1 MNEADL
7 KLPARLSLFSEPLY
21 HEMQEP
27 RRVVGQPVLK
37 QGAVSRVK
45 SPERSAHL
53 KTLEVQVQNLR
64 LPDVDVGHAGA
75 QARLAMAGLQD
86 WLHPA
91 SSFQR

>member
-1 MNEADL
+1 
-7 KLPARLSLFSEPLY
+7 
-21 HEMQEP
+21 MQEL

-37 QGAVSRVK
+37 QDAVQRVQ
-45 SPERSAHL
+45 SSGSSAHL

-64 LPDVDVGHAGA
+64 LPDVDVGHVDA

-91 SSFQR
+91 SSVPR